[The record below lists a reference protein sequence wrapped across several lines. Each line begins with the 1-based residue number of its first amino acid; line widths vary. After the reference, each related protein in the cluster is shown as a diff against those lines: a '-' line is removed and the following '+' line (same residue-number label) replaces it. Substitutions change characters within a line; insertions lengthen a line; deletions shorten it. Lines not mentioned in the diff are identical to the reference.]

1 MKNDIERIRNVLKVD
16 LDAAIMLYCY
26 MTNNGIE
33 LTDENIKN
41 TYENVKELDYKE
53 IDEFI
58 KNHVMNNL
66 SSKEMNILLRFKKK
80 GMSLENILE
89 KTKYSVDEVMDLL
102 NSMRNSCLIDFEQS
116 LENPDV
122 VRLTILGERVVK
134 YLRDT
139 YEL

>member
-89 KTKYSVDEVMDLL
+89 KTKYGVDEVMDLL

>member
-58 KNHVMNNL
+58 KNHVLNNL
-66 SSKEMNILLRFKKK
+66 SSKEMNILLRFKRK

-89 KTKYSVDEVMDLL
+89 KTKYNVDEVMDLL

-116 LENPDV
+116 LENPETV
-122 VRLTILGERVVK
+122 KLTILGERVVK